1 MRSSDYD
8 GVEDVHIDAH
18 GVAKS
23 DLETLYC
30 GSFRVTVISFS
41 MSSPPIR
48 RTPAPKPAAP
58 VAAAPAAVEQAPVPT
73 LVRFEP
79 RTEPL
84 PQITLEALESVKAGM
99 KKAEVVQSLGEPLS
113 KLSIP
118 EDGTLQET
126 YRYNVA
132 HDRTGTIR
140 FANGIVTEIVT
151 PR

>member
-1 MRSSDYD
+1 
-8 GVEDVHIDAH
+8 VEDVHIDAQ

-30 GSFRVTVISFS
+30 GSFRVTVIGFS
-41 MSSPPIR
+41 MSRPPIPQ
-48 RTPAPKPAAP
+48 PAPAKPASP
-58 VAAAPAAVEQAPVPT
+58 AAAVPAATEQAPVPT

-79 RTEPL
+79 RTERL

-99 KKAEVVQSLGEPLS
+99 KKEEVLQSLGEPLS
-113 KLSIP
+113 RLSIP
-118 EDGTLQET
+118 EDGMLLET

-132 HDRTGTIR
+132 RDRTATVR
-140 FANGIVTEIVT
+140 FANGFVTEIVT